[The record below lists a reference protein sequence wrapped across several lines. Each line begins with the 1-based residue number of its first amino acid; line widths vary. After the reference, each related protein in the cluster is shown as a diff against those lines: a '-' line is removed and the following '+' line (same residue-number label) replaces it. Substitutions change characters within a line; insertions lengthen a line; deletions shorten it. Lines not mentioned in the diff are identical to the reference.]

1 MVVGLLYSFYYKKMQ
16 LPSEFAYSLRIYKA
30 WATDANV
37 GFNEGETVRTVF
49 ARANVD
55 YEEWVNSLAQMS
67 YTPDAT
73 LDASD
78 NGTTLEITSKQI
90 KQG

>member
-1 MVVGLLYSFYYKKMQ
+1 MGLFIFFFCKKMR
-16 LPSEFAYSLRIYKA
+16 LPNEFAYSLTIYKA
-30 WATDANV
+30 GAIDETV
-37 GFNEGETVRTVF
+37 GFNEWETVRTVF

-55 YEEWVNSLAQMS
+55 YEEWINDKAQMA
-67 YTPDAT
+67 YTPEAT

-78 NGTTLEITSKQI
+78 DGAMLEITSKQI

>member
-1 MVVGLLYSFYYKKMQ
+1 MCCKMQ
-16 LPSEFAYSLRIYKA
+16 LPQEFAYSLTIYKA
-30 WATDANV
+30 GAIDETV
-37 GFNEGETVRTVF
+37 GFNEWETVRTVF
-49 ARANVD
+49 NRAWVD
-55 YEEWVNSLAQMS
+55 YEEWTNSLAQMS

-78 NGTTLEITSKQI
+78 NGATLEITSKQI